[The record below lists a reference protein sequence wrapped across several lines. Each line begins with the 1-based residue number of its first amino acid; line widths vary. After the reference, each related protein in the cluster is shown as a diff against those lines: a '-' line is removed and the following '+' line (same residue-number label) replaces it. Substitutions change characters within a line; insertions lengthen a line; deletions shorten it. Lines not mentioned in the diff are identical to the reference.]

1 MIIRLKG
8 ISEENFLF
16 KVSVNASLKFTC
28 VLQGLSDATQ
38 ALQYLE
44 GTRSVLANLRQSGT
58 QALRA
63 LTHLGT
69 QGT

>member
-16 KVSVNASLKFTC
+16 NVSVNASLKFTC

-38 ALQYLE
+38 ALQYLAD
-44 GTRSVLANLRQSGT
+44 TPSVLASLWHSGT

>member
-1 MIIRLKG
+1 MIISLKG

-16 KVSVNASLKFTC
+16 NVSVNASLKFTC

-44 GTRSVLANLRQSGT
+44 GTRSVLANLRHSGT

>member
-1 MIIRLKG
+1 MIISLKG
-8 ISEENFLF
+8 ISGENFLF
-16 KVSVNASLKFTC
+16 NVNVNASLKFTC

-44 GTRSVLANLRQSGT
+44 GTPSVLVSFRHSGT

-63 LTHLGT
+63 LTHLST